1 MEKNKKNI
9 LILFILLF
17 TFSFDLAAKIKD
29 VPVVKLF
36 EKEYYKYDVK
46 SHETIYSICKRF
58 NVTEAEILSMNPFI
72 VNGLKNGQTLM
83 IPVKTSSDS
92 TEGEIIIKDKEAL
105 QTITSTK
112 KKSRKIINTLTDAP
126 RITIILPFAT
136 TKTQGVDERFI
147 EFYEGFLM
155 AVDSLKS
162 LGLSFEV
169 QALESGEGIEDIKQ
183 AISTGKLRET
193 DYCIGGANPEQIAL
207 LSEWAMKNR
216 KILIL
221 PFSSRIPELE
231 NNHYLFQT
239 NTPHSHI
246 YDVLAEYYVNQIK
259 ATNIIFLNGSPNEDD
274 AETAFISRI
283 KSVLREKDIPF
294 KMVDEDEELQNLFT
308 AMENSGENTIFTTP
322 LSINQAHNLVTR
334 MAANMKTYSDKKITL
349 MGYPEWQAMNKNYQK
364 RLYELNTYLFS
375 NFYADSQQ
383 NNVRNFQIDFNR
395 IFGKDLLN
403 TYPKYGMMGYD
414 IATYFVPRMVLE
426 KSELQESIPTIDP
439 LQNKFKFSTKN
450 PDHGSYNQL
459 FYVIHYKPD
468 NTVEVH
474 SLK

>member
-17 TFSFDLAAKIKD
+17 TFSFDLTAKIKD

-83 IPVKTSSDS
+83 IPVKTSNDS
-92 TEGEIIIKDKEAL
+92 TEAEIIIKDKETV
-105 QTITSTK
+105 QTMTSTK
-112 KKSRKIINTLTDAP
+112 KKSKRSINTLTDTP

-136 TKTQGVDERFI
+136 TKTPGVDERFI
-147 EFYEGFLM
+147 EFYKGFLM

-169 QALESGEGIEDIKQ
+169 QALESGEGIEDVKQ
-183 AISTGKLRET
+183 AISTGKLKET

-246 YDVLAEYYVNQIK
+246 YDVLTEYYVNQIK

-274 AETAFISRI
+274 AETAFIPRI
-283 KSVLREKDIPF
+283 KSALREKNIPF

-308 AMENSGENTIFTTP
+308 AMENNTENTIFTSP
-322 LSINQAHNLVTR
+322 LSIIQTHNLVTR
-334 MAANMKTYSDKKITL
+334 MAANMKTYPDKKITL

-426 KSELQESIPTIDP
+426 KSELQESVQTIDP

-474 SLK
+474 TLK

>member
-17 TFSFDLAAKIKD
+17 TFSLNLAAQIKD

-58 NVTEAEILSMNPFI
+58 NVTESEILSMNPFI
-72 VNGLKNGQTLM
+72 VNGLKKGQTLM
-83 IPVKTSSDS
+83 IPVKTSSNT
-92 TEGEIIIKDKEAL
+92 TEKEIIIKDTETL
-105 QTITSTK
+105 QTKTSAQ
-112 KKSRKIINTLTDAP
+112 KKSIEIINTLTDTP
-126 RITIILPFAT
+126 RITILLPFAD
-136 TKTQGVDERFI
+136 TKTPGINERYI

-169 QALESGEGIEDIKQ
+169 QALESGEETEDIKQ
-183 AISTGKLRET
+183 AISTGKLKET
-193 DYCIGGANPEQIAL
+193 DYCIGGVNPEQIAL
-207 LSEWAMKNR
+207 LSEWAMKNQ

-231 NNHYLFQT
+231 NNPYLFQT
-239 NTPHSHI
+239 NTPHSHM

-259 ATNIIFLNGSPNEDD
+259 TTNIVFLNSSPNENDT
-274 AETAFISRI
+274 ETAFVQQI
-283 KSVLREKDIPF
+283 KNVLRKKNIPF
-294 KMVDEDEELQNLFT
+294 KIVDDDEELKNLCT
-308 AMENSGENTIFTTP
+308 AIENNGENTIFTTP
-322 LSINQAHNLVTR
+322 MSINQTQSLVTR
-334 MAANMKTYSDKKITL
+334 LAANIKTSPDKKITL
-349 MGYPEWQAMNKNYQK
+349 MGYPEWQAIGKIYQK
-364 RLYELNTYLFS
+364 RLYELNTYIYS

-383 NNVRNFQIDFNR
+383 NNVRDFQIYFNQT
-395 IFGKDLLN
+395 FKKNLLN

-414 IATYFVPRMVLE
+414 IAAYFVPRMVFK

-450 PDHGSYNQL
+450 LDHGYYNQL
-459 FYVIHYKPD
+459 FYIIHYKPD
-468 NTVEVH
+468 NTVEVY

>member
-17 TFSFDLAAKIKD
+17 TLSFDLAAQIKD
-29 VPVVKLF
+29 VPIVKLF

-83 IPVKTSSDS
+83 IPVKKSSDS
-92 TEGEIIIKDKEAL
+92 TEGEIIIKDNETL
-105 QTITSTK
+105 QTKTPTL
-112 KKSRKIINTLTDAP
+112 KKSKKIINTLTDAS

-136 TKTQGVDERFI
+136 TKTPGVDERFI

-169 QALESGEGIEDIKQ
+169 QALESGEGIDDVKQ
-183 AISTGKLRET
+183 AISTGKLKET

-221 PFSSRIPELE
+221 PFSSKIPELE

-239 NTPHSHI
+239 NTPHSHM
-246 YDVLAEYYVNQIK
+246 YDVLAEYCVNQIK

-274 AETAFISRI
+274 AETAFIPQI
-283 KSVLREKDIPF
+283 KIALREKNIPF

-322 LSINQAHNLVTR
+322 LSINQANNLVTR
-334 MAANMKTYSDKKITL
+334 MAANMKTYPDKKITL

-383 NNVRNFQIDFNR
+383 KNVRDFQIDFNR
-395 IFGKDLLN
+395 IFGKDLMN

-414 IATYFVPRMVLE
+414 IATYFVPRMIFE

-450 PDHGSYNQL
+450 PDHGYYNQL

-474 SLK
+474 TLK

>member
-92 TEGEIIIKDKEAL
+92 TEGEIIIKDKETV
-105 QTITSTK
+105 QTMTSTK
-112 KKSRKIINTLTDAP
+112 KKSKKIINTLTDAP

-426 KSELQESIPTIDP
+426 KSELQESVPTIDP

>member
-9 LILFILLF
+9 LILFLLLF
-17 TFSFDLAAKIKD
+17 MFSFDLVAQNKN

-46 SHETIYSICKRF
+46 SRETIYSICKRF
-58 NVTEAEILSMNPFI
+58 DVTEAEILSMNPFI
-72 VNGLKNGQTLM
+72 VDGLKNGQTLM

-92 TEGEIIIKDKEAL
+92 TKEEITTKDKEIL
-105 QTITSTK
+105 QTMVSAK
-112 KKSRKIINTLTDAP
+112 KKSKKTINALADAP

-136 TKTQGVDERFI
+136 TKSSGVNERFI

-162 LGLSFEV
+162 LGFSFEV
-169 QALESGEGIEDIKQ
+169 QVLDSGEGTDEVKQ
-183 AISTGKLRET
+183 AISTGKLKET

-239 NTPHSHI
+239 NTPHSHM

-259 ATNIIFLNGSPNEDD
+259 TTNIVFLNGSTNEVDP
-274 AETAFISRI
+274 ETAFIPQI
-283 KSVLREKDIPF
+283 KSALIEKNIPF
-294 KMVDEDEELQNLFT
+294 KIVDDDEELQNLFT
-308 AMENSGENTIFTTP
+308 AMENDVENTIFTAP
-322 LSINQAHNLVTR
+322 LSINQTHGLVTR
-334 MAANMKTYSDKKITL
+334 MVANMKTSPDKKITL

-364 RLYELNTYLFS
+364 RLYELNTYIFS

-383 NNVRNFQIDFNR
+383 NNVRDFQINFNR
-395 IFGKDLLN
+395 IFGKNILN
-403 TYPKYGMMGYD
+403 IYPKYGMMGYD
-414 IATYFVPRMVLE
+414 IATYFIPRMVFD
-426 KSELQESIPTIDP
+426 KSELQESVPTIDP

-450 PDHGSYNQL
+450 PDHGYYNQL

-468 NTVEVH
+468 NTVDVH
-474 SLK
+474 PLK